1 MLKFDYMLLT
11 QHNKLSMINMNL
23 IQKKKKKTVMISGA
37 PEG

>member
-23 IQKKKKKTVMISGA
+23 IQKKTTVMISGA